1 MFSVHKHVVPIAFA
15 SLVGFGLV
23 SPSYG
28 QKVAAQNKAVECQA
42 IADVFEGGS
51 TSFQNTGNLNASVAL
66 VDRLLAGMQK
76 LQLQDPQLRSLQG
89 RYIQYFS
96 SASQMMQ
103 AAGKANT
110 AGNTA
115 TLENMMTL
123 AQANNAVGSQLSQ
136 ELVSRWTKLIT
147 HININRTKANRKLRQ
162 CS

>member
-1 MFSVHKHVVPIAFA
+1 MFSLHELVAPIAFA
-15 SLVGFGLV
+15 SLVGLGLA

-28 QKVAAQNKAVECQA
+28 QKIAAQPKVVECQA
-42 IADVFEGGS
+42 IADVFAGGS
-51 TSFQNTGNLNASVAL
+51 TNFQNTGNLNASVSL

-76 LQLQDPQLRSLQG
+76 LQLQDPRLRSLQG
-89 RYIQYFS
+89 RYVQYFS

-115 TLENMMTL
+115 TLETMMTL

-136 ELVSRWTKLIT
+136 ELVEYCL
-147 HININRTKANRKLRQ
+147 Q
-162 CS
+162 